1 MFFSSSLVALNTAWS
16 GYHFDEVEVVVVAAV
31 EVVVTSA
38 VVVAA
43 LPLEPQATRAATVTI
58 ISSRGRCERAAVA
71 MWREANGAPEAV
83 ASSLT
88 ERAVVL
94 TDRAGPLTDAT
105 NSRNGPRA
113 SLRCAA
119 VTRANTPFTPAVQ
132 QFLART
138 DVPTPYVVIDL
149 DLVQERYELLRNEL
163 PEANVF
169 YAVKA
174 NPARGILERLQ
185 ELGSSFDVA
194 SPAEIDFCLAVGA
207 SPEQISY
214 GNTIKKRR
222 DIAYAASCGV
232 RRFTI
237 DSEPELEKIVDVA
250 PGSEVCVRLRHDCG
264 GADWPLSRKFG
275 ALAPDVVRVMIESA

>member
-1 MFFSSSLVALNTAWS
+1 MGSHTPSLCGGLDTACAKFAGGGTGGSVATVVAKAVVVVL
-16 GYHFDEVEVVVVAAV
+16 VEVVVAATVVVVATSAVLVVAAV
-31 EVVVTSA
+31 
-38 VVVAA
+38 
-43 LPLEPQATRAATVTI
+43 LPEPQATRAATD
-58 ISSRGRCERAAVA
+58 ISITNRWVCEEVIA
-71 MWREANGAPEAV
+71 MWKKANGGPDFGT
-83 ASSLT
+83 SLLT
-88 ERAVVL
+88 ERAVAL

-105 NSRNGPRA
+105 NSRNAPHA

-237 DSEPELEKIVDVA
+237 DS
-250 PGSEVCVRLRHDCG
+250 
-264 GADWPLSRKFG
+264 
-275 ALAPDVVRVMIESA
+275 